1 MAGTVKKLL
10 IGIALAT
17 ATVAVA
23 ISSTNGDKDRPRI
36 VVDESLPVAT
46 FAGGC
51 FWCVESGFE
60 HVPGVVEAVSG
71 YTGGRAGNPTYSQVS
86 SGATGHI
93 ESVRVHY
100 DPAIITY
107 EGLLAAFW
115 RMIDPTDAGGQ
126 FVDRGEQYATAI
138 FYHDE
143 QQKLAAERSRDA
155 LAATG
160 RYTKVIATPIR
171 EAGEFYV
178 AEGYHQDYYEKNPVR
193 YNLYRYGSG
202 RDQYLDKT
210 WGNELNVDYGEYS
223 PEKG

>member
-1 MAGTVKKLL
+1 MGGSVKKL
-10 IGIALAT
+10 IVGIALA
-17 ATVAVA
+17 AAAVAVA
-23 ISSTNGDKDRPRI
+23 ISGTNGGKDRPRI

-71 YTGGRAGNPTYSQVS
+71 YTGGRADNPTYSQVS

-100 DPAIITY
+100 DPTVITY

-115 RMIDPTDAGGQ
+115 RMIDPTDADGQ
-126 FVDRGEQYATAI
+126 FVDRGGQYTTAV

-143 QQKLAAERSRDA
+143 QQRLTAEKSRDA

-160 RYTKVIATPIR
+160 RYAQPVLTPIR
-171 EAGEFYV
+171 EAGEFYA
-178 AEGYHQDYYEKNPVR
+178 AEEYHQDYYKENPVR

-202 RDQYLDKT
+202 RDQYLDRI
-210 WGNELNVDYGEYS
+210 WGEEIHVDYDRYA